1 MYCKLASQWA
11 EMTFKYTDNDLH
23 HCHKCS
29 VGLYSWLCSTAQLIY
44 FVTFF
49 FSHFSPHAVFL
60 VIWYLFFFI
69 CFISL
74 QSNSA
79 LAAGLSRRSSSL
91 CQQCSC
97 SLNCDISFFLGSLP
111 SAFSFFT
118 CIYKVKVGWACFL
131 FFFQGHLHSYYSY
144 SPDSYP
150 VKSAFKCYSSSA
162 VRTEFNVYPGHFC
175 NDFIHFTR
183 RSFWK

>member
-1 MYCKLASQWA
+1 
-11 EMTFKYTDNDLH
+11 MTFKYTDNDLH
-23 HCHKCS
+23 HCHKCT
-29 VGLYSWLCSTAQLIY
+29 VGLYSWLCSTAQFNL
-44 FVTFF
+44 FRSVLLLSLFSTCCL
-49 FSHFSPHAVFL
+49 FSHLIS
-60 VIWYLFFFI
+60 FFFI

-97 SLNCDISFFLGSLP
+97 SLNYDISFFLGSLP

-131 FFFQGHLHSYYSY
+131 FFQCHLHSYYSY

-162 VRTEFNVYPGHFC
+162 VRTEGNVYPGHFC

>member
-1 MYCKLASQWA
+1 MHSWALQLALQ
-11 EMTFKYTDNDLH
+11 H
-23 HCHKCS
+23 CS
-29 VGLYSWLCSTAQLIY
+29 VNLFRSVLLLSLFSTCCL
-44 FVTFF
+44 
-49 FSHFSPHAVFL
+49 FSHLISFFL
-60 VIWYLFFFI
+60 I

-111 SAFSFFT
+111 LLFHFSPVFIRWKLAGPVFF
-118 CIYKVKVGWACFL
+118 
-131 FFFQGHLHSYYSY
+131 FFFQCHLHSYYSY

>member
-1 MYCKLASQWA
+1 MLSWALQLALQ
-11 EMTFKYTDNDLH
+11 H
-23 HCHKCS
+23 CS
-29 VGLYSWLCSTAQLIY
+29 VNLFRSVLLLSL
-44 FVTFF
+44 FF
-49 FSHFSPHAVFL
+49 TCCLFSHLIS
-60 VIWYLFFFI
+60 FFFI

-131 FFFQGHLHSYYSY
+131 FFFQCHLHSYYSY